1 MDTIG
6 DFLTIIRN
14 ALSAKKGTCDAQWS
28 KIREG
33 IAQTLKSEGYI
44 ADFAKKKNEKGHEV
58 LEVTLKYVEG
68 TPAIEGIERHSRPG
82 RRLYYGSRSIPRVLN
97 NLGVAVLTTSKGVL
111 TDKEARRQRVGGE
124 MLCKVW

>member
-14 ALSAKKGTCDAQWS
+14 ASRAKKATCEAQWS
-28 KIREG
+28 NIREG
-33 IAQTLKSEGYI
+33 IAQTLKAEGYI
-44 ADFAKKKNEKGHEV
+44 AAFGKKKNAKGFEV
-58 LEVTLKYVEG
+58 LEITLKYVDG
-68 TPAIEGIERHSRPG
+68 KPAIEGIERHSKPG
-82 RRLYYGSRSIPRVLN
+82 RRLYYPSTNIPRVLN
-97 NLGVAVLTTSKGVL
+97 NLGMAVLTTSKGIL